1 MSVILS
7 RFYTDAYYYII
18 IFVDG
23 NKLRL
28 LGKYQVK
35 IIVNAAELFY
45 SFNNV
50 IDR

>member
-18 IFVDG
+18 ISVDG

-35 IIVNAAELFY
+35 VIVNAAELFY
-45 SFNNV
+45 SFNN
-50 IDR
+50 IIAR